1 MTDKL
6 DIKITKLNLIANW
19 DIADCSSNECQLC
32 RRPFLAPALQE
43 LQKLQNNTSTILG
56 NIVEGECKHMFH
68 EKCMN
73 DLINSGCQLCPIDK
87 TTWKLKKTVKSGAV
101 YSDSQKIAFKST
113 TK

>member
-19 DIADCSSNECQLC
+19 DIADCESNECSLC
-32 RRPFLAPALQE
+32 RRSLLAPSLQE
-43 LQKLQNNTSTILG
+43 LQSEKGKILG
-56 NIVEGECKHMFH
+56 DIVEGDCNHMFH

-73 DLINSGCQLCPIDK
+73 DLINSGCQLCPRDK
-87 TTWKLKKTVKSGAV
+87 TTWKLKKVHKSGAA
-101 YSDSQKIAFKST
+101 YEQHAKLSFKSV

>member
-43 LQKLQNNTSTILG
+43 LQNNKGKILG
-56 NIVEGECKHMFH
+56 DIVEGECNHMFH

-87 TTWKLKKTVKSGAV
+87 TTWKLRKTVKSGAV
-101 YSDSQKIAFKST
+101 YLDHQRIAFKST